1 MKIDVVCS
9 DPNHP
14 VMPYLNEW
22 RQAPGNQVHEIQM
35 VHDVNVV
42 TGGDIMFL
50 VSCSQMVG
58 EVIKKQY
65 RHCLVLHASD
75 LPRGRG
81 WSPYIWNILQGD
93 SELTVCVLEASL
105 PVDSGDVW
113 LRKHFPLQGHEL
125 LPEIHALL
133 FAAEISLMDEVIARL
148 PDIRPVQQD
157 ASKASTYPRRTP
169 EDSRLDPDKSIA
181 EQFDL
186 LRVVDTERFPAFF
199 EFRGQRYKLTIKK
212 DNE

>member
-14 VMPYLNEW
+14 VMPYLNKW
-22 RQAPGNQVHEIQM
+22 RQAPGNQVHEIQI

-50 VSCSQMVG
+50 VSCSQIVD

-65 RHCLVLHASD
+65 RHCLVIHASD

-81 WSPYIWNILQGD
+81 WSPYIWNILKGD

-113 LRKHFPLQGHEL
+113 LREHFSLQGHEL

-133 FAAEISLMDEVIARL
+133 FAAEISLMDKVIARL

-157 ASKASTYPRRTP
+157 SSKASTYPRRTS

-199 EFRGQRYKLTIKK
+199 EFRGQRYKLTINK